1 MPNAAVAMVVEVE
14 EVGTLAAV
22 VPEADSPAV
31 VAGPEADSPAVAPS
45 VVAEASEAE
54 DITEAAVSMEAAVS
68 TEATSDLAAG
78 GTPIIPIII
87 PVTRITDTIRT
98 TTATILTR
106 TAAVR
111 IPRRQ

>member
-1 MPNAAVAMVVEVE
+1 MVVEVE
-14 EVGTLAAV
+14 EVRTLAAV
-22 VPEADSPAV
+22 GPEADSP
-31 VAGPEADSPAVAPS
+31 VAGGPEADSPAVAPS
-45 VVAEASEAE
+45 VVAVASEAE

-87 PVTRITDTIRT
+87 PVTPITDTIPI

-106 TAAVR
+106 TAAVH
-111 IPRRQ
+111 IPRLQ